1 MFNKVYLSGLII
13 RILLLKLKVGMKIR
27 DLEFNV
33 YEYVDFN
40 DVIVLILFYYV
51 YSYKILYKS
60 NKIV

>member
-27 DLEFNV
+27 DLEFNL

>member
-1 MFNKVYLSGLII
+1 MFNKVDLSGLII

-27 DLEFNV
+27 DLKFNL

>member
-1 MFNKVYLSGLII
+1 MFNKVDLSGLII

-27 DLEFNV
+27 DLEFNL

>member
-13 RILLLKLKVGMKIR
+13 RILLLKLKVGMEIR

>member
-60 NKIV
+60 NKII

>member
-1 MFNKVYLSGLII
+1 MFNEVYLSGLII